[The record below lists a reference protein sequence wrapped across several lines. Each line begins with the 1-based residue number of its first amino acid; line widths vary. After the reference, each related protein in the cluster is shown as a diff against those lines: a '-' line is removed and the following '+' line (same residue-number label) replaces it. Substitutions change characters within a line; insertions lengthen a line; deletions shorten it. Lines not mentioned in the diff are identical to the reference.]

1 MKYYHDLYVS
11 DSIQKVNKVKW
22 KIRTGAGLLD
32 IYIISLS
39 ENSDQLDIIHGGL
52 LKQRAYR
59 KKDLYIVGLAK
70 DKPEAWQ
77 LVGKMLADT
86 LLAGMEGDIKG
97 YLLKKAAE
105 TEGGSA

>member
-1 MKYYHDLYVS
+1 M
-11 DSIQKVNKVKW
+11 
-22 KIRTGAGLLD
+22 
-32 IYIISLS
+32 
-39 ENSDQLDIIHGGL
+39 
-52 LKQRAYR
+52 
-59 KKDLYIVGLAK
+59 GLAK